1 MAEEARLEEK
11 LCWEFGVVQQNKNGQ
26 PVCGDRILVSREDDR
41 VQIVLSDGLG
51 SGTQANIA
59 STLTASL
66 IAGLTKRG
74 FPLEDCIRSVD
85 AALPVTKKHGLA
97 YATFS
102 LVSTEGRQVRVL
114 QYDSPPAVFLR
125 DGVSLDYPHQERTIR
140 EKPIQETVLTMKSG
154 DMLVLFSDGVSEAGR
169 GVTTYAGWDRRQM
182 EDYLLRSVRPED
194 HARHVAANILSAV
207 QALDLFEFHDDTSV
221 AVLRLRERLSVNL
234 LIGPSGSRL
243 PEGDAEGITLAVEDG
258 QSLSELLSVVRRYS
272 ENGMMSLDLAEAE
285 DRISQQLKM
294 LAEEASDIR
303 ILVCA
308 ASDRGQA
315 GGQRLDQVFA
325 LRRCLE
331 DLGKEVTLRIC

>member
-194 HARHVAANILSAV
+194 HAR
-207 QALDLFEFHDDTSV
+207 
-221 AVLRLRERLSVNL
+221 AVLRLRERLSVDL

-315 GGQRLDQVFA
+315 GGQRLDQVLA

>member
-1 MAEEARLEEK
+1 M
-11 LCWEFGVVQQNKNGQ
+11 
-26 PVCGDRILVSREDDR
+26 
-41 VQIVLSDGLG
+41 
-51 SGTQANIA
+51 
-59 STLTASL
+59 
-66 IAGLTKRG
+66 
-74 FPLEDCIRSVD
+74 
-85 AALPVTKKHGLA
+85 
-97 YATFS
+97 
-102 LVSTEGRQVRVL
+102 
-114 QYDSPPAVFLR
+114 
-125 DGVSLDYPHQERTIR
+125 
-140 EKPIQETVLTMKSG
+140 
-154 DMLVLFSDGVSEAGR
+154 
-169 GVTTYAGWDRRQM
+169 
-182 EDYLLRSVRPED
+182 
-194 HARHVAANILSAV
+194 
-207 QALDLFEFHDDTSV
+207 

-308 ASDRGQA
+308 ASDRGRA

-331 DLGKEVTLRIC
+331 ELGKEVTLRIC